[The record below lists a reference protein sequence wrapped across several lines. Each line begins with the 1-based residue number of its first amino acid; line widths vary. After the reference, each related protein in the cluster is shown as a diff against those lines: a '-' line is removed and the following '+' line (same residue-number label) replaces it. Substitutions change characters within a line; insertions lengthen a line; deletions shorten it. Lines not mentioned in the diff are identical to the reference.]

1 MDKENIMKYYSA
13 IIKKKILR
21 FVTSWIDCG
30 SFLVNEINQ
39 IIKDKNCMILYVE
52 SIKVELTEV

>member
-21 FVTSWIDCG
+21 FVTSWTDCE

-52 SIKVELTEV
+52 SIKVELTEA

>member
-21 FVTSWIDCG
+21 FVTSWIACG

-52 SIKVELTEV
+52 SIKVELTDV

>member
-52 SIKVELTEV
+52 SIKVELTDV